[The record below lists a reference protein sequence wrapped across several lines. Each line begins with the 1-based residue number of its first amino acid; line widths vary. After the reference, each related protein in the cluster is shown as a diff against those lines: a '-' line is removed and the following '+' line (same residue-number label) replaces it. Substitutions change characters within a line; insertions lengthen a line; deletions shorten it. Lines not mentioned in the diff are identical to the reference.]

1 MGSLGSIPT
10 ITPPVV
16 PKKRYGLDCHNDERE
31 EESPTR
37 GSRVFPQQN
46 HSRSRGSEAPGYG
59 NAGGSRDLIVCA
71 SGNRR
76 NLGHPEVKLIV
87 FSPTNFPVGQVAG
100 NEGIL

>member
-1 MGSLGSIPT
+1 M
-10 ITPPVV
+10 V
-16 PKKRYGLDCHNDERE
+16 PKERYGLDCHNDERE

-59 NAGGSRDLIVCA
+59 NAGRSRDLIVCA

-76 NLGHPEVKLIV
+76 NLGLLEGKLIV
-87 FSPTNFPVGQVAG
+87 FSPTNFPVGKVAG